1 MAPLTFTPPGY
12 LEDLDAAGRQA
23 WHQLISDL
31 MDRAKTGDPTIPF
44 NAPRPQFFNPA
55 QIDIGPGAATED
67 VQWTAF
73 PRVVA
78 LQSATDHQRWKK
90 ADSSREV
97 QDEYCEWSVKRNA
110 ENKITTIVFTC
121 EGPEYWRLLARHNP
135 AKVLEL
141 YRTHVDPSVAH
152 DDLFDSDG
160 RYIARNRWNDSVSSG
175 AMHLIQRNNTL
186 GDEVEIAGAASIV
199 RSKADGSLMTDTRE
213 LIECGQYGVIERNSD
228 PVIGARVNYHA
239 RNRSDVTIADPVGVY
254 FAGLDTQRWATPDG
268 TDPGT
273 FWRYTR
279 GDRGRYVRAVLEVPA
294 DNLRA
299 WRRHDRRQSD
309 PIRRSSRRFHP
320 DDYSRSR
327 RSYRSKHGQAAAG
340 LRRCSRNGRPVSP
353 GLRQAPEPAR
363 LEPFPFRL
371 KSERRLWSVV

>member
-1 MAPLTFTPPGY
+1 VRDEAPSRFKEGKIYMAPLTFTPPGY

-294 DNLRA
+294 DKPYVLGDVTIDGNPIQFGGQVADFIQMTIRA
-299 WRRHDRRQSD
+299 VAARIGQSTAKPLQGCVDAAGMAGLSAEAFARR
-309 PIRRSSRRFHP
+309 PSRR
-320 DDYSRSR
+320 
-327 RSYRSKHGQAAAG
+327 G
-340 LRRCSRNGRPVSP
+340 
-353 GLRQAPEPAR
+353 
-363 LEPFPFRL
+363 
-371 KSERRLWSVV
+371 